1 MLEKGIKGQEEIT
14 VNENNTAEAMG
25 SGSLAVFATPAMIA
39 LMDTWRNKLRKL
51 ENSRKLSFMTEIITN
66 NRMRPM
72 RGPNFFTY
80 CRALLSIIVLLW
92 LMS

>member
-1 MLEKGIKGQEEIT
+1 MLEKGIKGTGRQVVTEKL
-14 VNENNTAEAMG
+14 TAKEMG
-25 SGSLAVFATPAMIA
+25 SGELAVYATPAMIA

-72 RGPNFFTY
+72 RGPNFFT
-80 CRALLSIIVLLW
+80 
-92 LMS
+92 

>member
-1 MLEKGIKGQEEIT
+1 MEPTDKSIPPVKMTKVI
-14 VNENNTAEAMG
+14 
-25 SGSLAVFATPAMIA
+25 PKAMIA

-80 CRALLSIIVLLW
+80 YRALLSIIVLL
-92 LMS
+92 

>member
-1 MLEKGIKGQEEIT
+1 MMQCRARMEPTDKSMPPVKMTNVIPK
-14 VNENNTAEAMG
+14 
-25 SGSLAVFATPAMIA
+25 AMIA

-72 RGPNFFTY
+72 RGPNFFIY